1 MVSANNVAL
10 LVNRN
15 AKRVNERV
23 LDRIG
28 EWIPEQQVFP
38 TGSEEESVEA
48 IREILDHG
56 YESVFAAGGDGTFMG
71 MVNIMDRELD
81 GRDWPRLGLLRLG
94 TGNAV
99 AHMVSSG
106 VPEEDLRVFMTQEAQ
121 DDVPLSFVRDSD
133 GVLSPFG
140 GFGWDAQILQDYNA
154 VKESL
159 GDTVLGPVVKNL
171 GGYFTAAFT
180 RTIPNVVKNAM
191 QGKDVQVKV
200 TSVGD
205 QAFRLGEN
213 GVVQEYIPAGETL
226 FEGSLNVLMF
236 GTTPYFGYGLKILPY
251 AARYPSMFQIRLAH
265 MHVLRTVPMLPSL
278 WNGSYSG
285 PLVSDFAVEKVRLNF
300 DQPVPYQVGGDAGG
314 MRTEMTLS
322 VTAQPVRVIRLI

>member
-1 MVSANNVAL
+1 MASVNNVAL

-23 LDRIG
+23 MDRIG
-28 EWIPEQQVFP
+28 EWIPEQQVFA
-38 TGSEEESVEA
+38 TGSEEESVQA
-48 IREILDHG
+48 VREILDRG

-71 MVNIMDRELD
+71 MVNIMDKELD

-106 VPEEDLRVFMTQEAQ
+106 VPEEDLRVFMTQESQ

-140 GFGWDAQILQDYNA
+140 GFGWDAQVLQDYNS
-154 VKESL
+154 VKQSL
-159 GDTVLGPVVKNL
+159 GDTVFGPAVKNV
-171 GGYFTAAFT
+171 GGYFAAAFT
-180 RTIPNVVKNAM
+180 RTIPNVVQNAM
-191 QGKDVQVKV
+191 SGKDVRVKL
-200 TSVGD
+200 TTVGD
-205 QAFRLGEN
+205 QAFKLGEN

-226 FEGSLNVLMF
+226 YEGSLNVLMF

-251 AARYPSMFQIRLAH
+251 ASRYPSMFQIRVAH
-265 MHVLRTVPMLPSL
+265 MSVLRAVSMLPSL
-278 WNGSYSG
+278 WTGSYFG
-285 PLVSDFAVEKVRLNF
+285 PLVSDFAVEKVRVSF
-300 DQPVPYQVGGDAGG
+300 DERVPYRVGGDAGG